1 MTRSSKSETE
11 AWISHDI
18 RAVLLTV
25 VPPAVKHAGRR
36 QASSAYAWRPCN
48 TAVKQTIRLRRL
60 LMLSPA
66 SAAGRCCSLPVL
78 VTH

>member
-1 MTRSSKSETE
+1 MTRSSKPETK
-11 AWISHDI
+11 AWMSHDI

-25 VPPAVKHAGRR
+25 VPHAVKH
-36 QASSAYAWRPCN
+36 
-48 TAVKQTIRLRRL
+48 AVKQTIRLRRL

-66 SAAGRCCSLPVL
+66 SAAGRCCSLPML